1 MGARLALVLPLGVI
15 EIVRECD
22 SVDLTAA
29 MAGGL
34 AHVVRPGDRIALLG
48 DLGAGKTTFVQHLAA
63 AMGVAPGLV
72 SSPTYVIVNQYPLP
86 MERGGGELVHADFY
100 RLTSAED
107 LEPVGWDRLTGPT
120 SIVLAEWPARAE
132 GALGAPGTFASIE
145 LQATGRD
152 SRTMTIRLPDSWH
165 GRPGVSDLV
174 ARPPT
179 ICRTTGKP
187 VVPTAASYPFA
198 DERAKMADLNRWF
211 TGDFTISRDLAAEDL
226 DEEGPSGPGEV

>member
-1 MGARLALVLPLGVI
+1 MGARLIRTLLLGVI

-22 SVDLTAA
+22 CLDLTAA

-34 AHVVRPGDRIALLG
+34 SHVLRPGDRIALRG

-86 MERGGGELVHADFY
+86 TGGELVHADFY

-107 LEPVGWDRLTGPT
+107 LEPVGWDRLTGPA
-120 SIVLAEWPARAE
+120 SIVLAEWPERAA

-145 LQATGRD
+145 LQATGQD
-152 SRTMTIRLPDSWH
+152 ARTMTIRLPDSWRD
-165 GRPGVSDLV
+165 RPGVSDLIT
-174 ARPPT
+174 RLPT

-187 VVPTAASYPFA
+187 VSPTAASYPFA

-226 DEEGPSGPGEV
+226 DEGGPEGPGEP